1 MPPATK
7 TFLQRWTID
16 TLAVLVASN
25 VVSGIGYESVP
36 SLLAASLLLGILNA
50 VLKPFML
57 LLSLPLLLFT
67 LGLFTVVINAG
78 LLFLVGYIMK
88 SFEVRT
94 FEAALKGA
102 LVISLVSIVVNSLLG
117 THSATRVKVSNP
129 KTPRDSGKPPGN
141 GPVIDV

>member
-25 VVSGIGYESVP
+25 VVSGIGYDSVP
-36 SLLAASLLLGILNA
+36 SLLTASLLLGILNA
-50 VLKPFML
+50 VLKPFMM

-78 LLFLVGYIMK
+78 LLYLVGYMMK

-117 THSATRVKVSNP
+117 THPARVKVSSP
-129 KTPRDSGKPPGN
+129 KPPRDSGKPPGN